1 MWTCWCIEIGLGP
14 YHNSCISVRDG
25 RAGTCLIR
33 VRRNF
38 LREVAAVHRQSLRH
52 TDNWTAPGGI
62 PHFNARYRPLAT
74 KRYPLGE
81 LKRNWSGSDLIFEQ
95 LMEIARASA
104 LAEMASGVAHELNQ
118 PLGAIATFSQAGE
131 RMLSRPDPMVSRAL
145 DVFRQ
150 INLAALGA
158 GEGIQRI
165 RRLFE
170 TTPPK
175 RTRCQLPALVAEL
188 LPILDML
195 ALRAQGS
202 VRVDAPSPVPDL
214 LIDRLRIQHVLY
226 SLAQN
231 AVDAGAQMSNPPSI
245 RIDISADR
253 YSVET
258 GVTDSA
264 PGAPAQLHAQL
275 FKPFFTT
282 KPEGTGLGLASSRAI
297 IESHEGTIG
306 FNSLPAGGSRFGFRL
321 PGAET

>member
-1 MWTCWCIEIGLGP
+1 MGEI
-14 YHNSCISVRDG
+14 
-25 RAGTCLIR
+25 
-33 VRRNF
+33 
-38 LREVAAVHRQSLRH
+38 
-52 TDNWTAPGGI
+52 
-62 PHFNARYRPLAT
+62 
-74 KRYPLGE
+74 
-81 LKRNWSGSDLIFEQ
+81 KRNWPGSDLILEQ

-170 TTPPK
+170 RASPQ
-175 RTRCQLPALVAEL
+175 RTRCQLPEVTTEL
-188 LPILDML
+188 LPVLDLL

-202 VRVDAPSPVPDL
+202 VRVDAPSLVPDL

-226 SLAQN
+226 ALVQN
-231 AVDAGAQMSNPPSI
+231 AIDASVQMPSPPSI

-258 GVTDSA
+258 GVTDSG
-264 PGAPAQLHAQL
+264 PGVPEELHAQL
-275 FKPFFTT
+275 FRPFFTT
-282 KPEGTGLGLASSRAI
+282 KPKGTGLGLASSRAI
-297 IESHEGTIG
+297 VESHEGTIG
-306 FNSLPAGGSRFGFRL
+306 FNNMTAGGSRFWFRL
-321 PGAET
+321 PIAEN

>member
-1 MWTCWCIEIGLGP
+1 M
-14 YHNSCISVRDG
+14 
-25 RAGTCLIR
+25 
-33 VRRNF
+33 
-38 LREVAAVHRQSLRH
+38 
-52 TDNWTAPGGI
+52 
-62 PHFNARYRPLAT
+62 
-74 KRYPLGE
+74 GE

-131 RMLSRPDPMVSRAL
+131 RMLSRADPMVNQAL

-170 TTPPK
+170 TAPPK

-214 LIDRLRIQHVLY
+214 LIDPLRIRHVLY
-226 SLAQN
+226 ALVQN

-258 GVTDSA
+258 GVTDSG
-264 PGAPAQLHAQL
+264 PGVPAELHAQL
-275 FKPFFTT
+275 FRPFFTT
-282 KPEGTGLGLASSRAI
+282 KPQGTGLGLASSRAI
-297 IESHEGTIG
+297 IETHEGTIG
-306 FNSLPAGGSRFGFRL
+306 FNNIAAGGSRFWFRL
-321 PGAET
+321 PIAEG